1 MPKTKTTT
9 TATSQK
15 TVAKKVSKKPA
26 VEEANPKQ
34 VAATEPENVTLSAST
49 PVEEAK
55 PELAD
60 DFATF
65 MTKMKA
71 MSEMMSQLRN
81 DFKLLEK
88 KATRELKA
96 ANKANARRKSRQSNR
111 SPSGFVK
118 PTDISGELATF
129 LGKEKGVQMA
139 RTEVTREI
147 NAYIRKHN
155 LQDNQNGRK
164 INADAKL
171 STLLKLKKGEEL
183 TYFNLQKF
191 MSPHFAKG
199 GNPPVIA

>member
-1 MPKTKTTT
+1 MPK
-9 TATSQK
+9 K
-15 TVAKKVSKKPA
+15 TVTPATKKPA
-26 VEEANPKQ
+26 AIAKAADTAKTTS
-34 VAATEPENVTLSAST
+34 VAKTTKAAETAIKEENVIITEDPQL
-49 PVEEAK
+49 
-55 PELAD
+55 ELAD
-60 DFATF
+60 EFAAFLTKLKTVSDM
-65 MTKMKA
+65 MTK
-71 MSEMMSQLRN
+71 LRN

-88 KATRELKA
+88 KATREFKA

-118 PTDISGELATF
+118 PTDISNELTVF

-155 LQDNQNGRK
+155 LQDKENGRK

-171 STLLKLKKGEEL
+171 SKLLKLKSGDEL

-199 GNPPVIA
+199 GNPPVFA

>member
-1 MPKTKTTT
+1 MPKSAKPTTT
-9 TATSQK
+9 TK
-15 TVAKKVSKKPA
+15 NAKKTTAKKEEHVA
-26 VEEANPKQ
+26 VPKEA
-34 VAATEPENVTLSAST
+34 ENVTLSAAP

-55 PELAD
+55 AD
-60 DFATF
+60 IAVEFSNF
-65 MTKMKA
+65 MAKMKTV
-71 MSEMMSQLRN
+71 SEMMSQLRN
-81 DFKLLEK
+81 DFKILEK

-96 ANKANARRKSRQSNR
+96 ANKLGARRKSKAANR

-118 PTDISGELATF
+118 PTDISSELANF
-129 LGKEKGVQMA
+129 LGKDKGVQMA

-155 LQDNQNGRK
+155 LQDSNNGRK
-164 INADAKL
+164 INADTKL
-171 STLLKLKKGEEL
+171 MKLLKLKVGEEL

>member
-1 MPKTKTTT
+1 MAKTTKTTT
-9 TATSQK
+9 
-15 TVAKKVSKKPA
+15 SKKTQAKATVPK
-26 VEEANPKQ
+26 VTKPEAKLD
-34 VAATEPENVTLSAST
+34 NVTIPVET

-60 DFATF
+60 EFATF

-71 MSEMMSQLRN
+71 VSEMMSQLRN
-81 DFKLLEK
+81 DFKVLEK

-96 ANKANARRKSRQSNR
+96 ANKANARRASRQSTR

-118 PTDISGELATF
+118 PTNISSELATF
-129 LGKEKGVQMA
+129 LSKDKGVQMA

-147 NAYIRKHN
+147 NTYIRKHN
-155 LQDNQNGRK
+155 LQDSKNGRK

-171 STLLKLKKGEEL
+171 SKLLKLKSGEEL

-199 GNPPVIA
+199 GNPPLIA